1 MLDTTSL
8 LEIKDIAVIIPIYNE
23 HDNIVEIHGRLVSV
37 LSEISDLYQLVFV
50 NDGSTDDSL
59 NKIVELSRKDKN
71 VFYINLTRNFGHQV
85 AVSAG
90 LKYCKASAVVIIDGD
105 LQDPPE
111 LISDLH
117 EEFKN
122 GFDVVY
128 AKRRRR
134 KGESFLKKSTAKLY
148 YRILK
153 KLVSFEI
160 PLDAGDYRLISKKVV
175 DAINKMPEQNK
186 FLRAQI
192 AWLGFK
198 QTYILFD
205 RDTRKYGKSGYSYAK
220 MIRLALDG
228 ITGFSDK
235 PLLFV
240 SRLGFIISFF
250 SFLIIIYA
258 IFSHFVLKQTI
269 TGWTSLIISAAFIG
283 GIQLLSIG
291 VIGEYISRINVNVK
305 GRPLY
310 VVDST
315 NMNTKDEKDNKVPEM
330 Q

>member
-1 MLDTTSL
+1 MQENQIS
-8 LEIKDIAVIIPIYNE
+8 IIVPVYNE
-23 HDNIVEIHGRLVSV
+23 SGNLEVFYDRLEKSI
-37 LSEISDLYQLVFV
+37 SEITQSYQIIFV

-59 NKIVELSRKDKN
+59 LKIIELSIKNKN
-71 VFYINLTRNFGHQV
+71 VFYINLSRNFGHQI

-90 LKYCKASAVVIIDGD
+90 LEYSDAKCTVIIDSD

-111 LISDLH
+111 LITKLY
-117 EEFKN
+117 EKYKE

-128 AKRRRR
+128 AKRKKR
-134 KGESFLKKSTAKLY
+134 KGESFLKRITAKVY
-148 YRILK
+148 YRLLK
-153 KLVSFEI
+153 KIVSFEI
-160 PLDAGDYRLISKKVV
+160 PLDAGDFRLLSKKVV

-198 QTYILFD
+198 QTFVLFD
-205 RDTRKYGKSGYSYAK
+205 RDTRNQGKSGYTYGK
-220 MIRLALDG
+220 MIRLAFDG

-240 SRLGFIISFF
+240 SRLGFIISCF
-250 SFLIIIYA
+250 SFLVIIYA
-258 IFSHFVLKQTI
+258 IFSHYVLEQTI

-305 GRPLY
+305 RRPLFI
-310 VVDST
+310 VDST
-315 NMNTKDEKDNKVPEM
+315 NIDDKDELIN
-330 Q
+330 

>member
-1 MLDTTSL
+1 MQENQIS
-8 LEIKDIAVIIPIYNE
+8 IIVPVYNE
-23 HDNIVEIHGRLVSV
+23 SGNLEVFYDRLEKSI
-37 LSEISDLYQLVFV
+37 SEITQSYQIIFV

-59 NKIVELSRKDKN
+59 LKIIELSIKNKN
-71 VFYINLTRNFGHQV
+71 VFYINLSRNFGHQI

-90 LKYCKASAVVIIDGD
+90 LEYSDAKCTVIIDSD

-111 LISDLH
+111 LITKLY
-117 EEFKN
+117 EKYKE

-128 AKRRRR
+128 AKRKKR
-134 KGESFLKKSTAKLY
+134 KGESFLKRITAKVY
-148 YRILK
+148 YRLLK
-153 KLVSFEI
+153 KIVSFEI
-160 PLDAGDYRLISKKVV
+160 PLDAGDFRLLSKKVV

-198 QTYILFD
+198 QTFVLFD
-205 RDTRKYGKSGYSYAK
+205 RDSRNQGKSGYTYGK
-220 MIRLALDG
+220 MIRLAFDG

-240 SRLGFIISFF
+240 SRLGFIISCF
-250 SFLIIIYA
+250 SFLVIIYA
-258 IFSHFVLKQTI
+258 IFSHYVLEQTI

-305 GRPLY
+305 RRPLFI
-310 VVDST
+310 VDST
-315 NMNTKDEKDNKVPEM
+315 NIEDKDPAKD
-330 Q
+330 

>member
-1 MLDTTSL
+1 MQENQIS
-8 LEIKDIAVIIPIYNE
+8 IIVPVYNE
-23 HDNIVEIHGRLVSV
+23 SGNLEVFYDRLEKSI
-37 LSEISDLYQLVFV
+37 SEITQSYQIIFV

-59 NKIVELSRKDKN
+59 LKIIELSIKNKN
-71 VFYINLTRNFGHQV
+71 VFYINLSRNFGHQI

-90 LKYCKASAVVIIDGD
+90 LEYSDAKCTVIIDSD

-111 LISDLH
+111 LITKLY
-117 EEFKN
+117 EKYKE

-128 AKRRRR
+128 AKRKKR
-134 KGESFLKKSTAKLY
+134 KGESFLKRITAKVY
-148 YRILK
+148 YRLLK
-153 KLVSFEI
+153 KIVSFEI
-160 PLDAGDYRLISKKVV
+160 PLDAGDFRLLSKKVV

-198 QTYILFD
+198 QTFVLFD
-205 RDTRKYGKSGYSYAK
+205 RDSRNQGKSGYTYGK
-220 MIRLALDG
+220 MIRLAFDG

-240 SRLGFIISFF
+240 SRLGFIISCF
-250 SFLIIIYA
+250 SFLVIIYA
-258 IFSHFVLKQTI
+258 IFSHYVLEQTI

-305 GRPLY
+305 RRPLFI
-310 VVDST
+310 VDST
-315 NMNTKDEKDNKVPEM
+315 NIDDKDELIN
-330 Q
+330 